1 MRRWVCATYVVLGLL
16 LAASPVVALGI
27 GETEERETEE
37 RENANDRPDDPAPAE
52 ESDPGDRDERV
63 EDNGDSETPPDE
75 SDEPQPERNDIEND
89 NESFDEPDEEEAA
102 DEDALDRIV
111 IDDVI
116 IDIGRAPIEYEWP
129 GAGADLEVRLEA
141 DRRLLAELR
150 KSIPMDRIEAK
161 LYLRRI
167 RELAAISDPVSLV
180 PLANNVI
187 RQAPALYEWLET
199 EYDDPEERARDY
211 YIGGSWAF
219 HRRFETFRKA
229 VLLTVIKRL
238 DVVSDRLQGEL

>member
-1 MRRWVCATYVVLGLL
+1 MRRIVCAGCVVFGLL
-16 LAASPVVALGI
+16 FVAAPAVAFGI
-27 GETEERETEE
+27 GEREEREIEE
-37 RENANDRPDDPAPAE
+37 RENANDRPDDPVPAE
-52 ESDPGDRDERV
+52 ESDLDDRDERV
-63 EDNGDSETPPDE
+63 EDNDDSESQPEE
-75 SDEPQPERNDIEND
+75 SDEPAAERNDIDTD
-89 NESFDEPDEEEAA
+89 NERVDEPDEEES
-102 DEDALDRIV
+102 DENAVDRIV

-129 GAGADLEVRLEA
+129 GGGADLEVRLEA

-167 RELAAISDPVSLV
+167 RELAAVSDPVSLV

-219 HRRFETFRKA
+219 HRRFEAFRKA

>member
-1 MRRWVCATYVVLGLL
+1 MRRIVCAGCVVFGLL
-16 LAASPVVALGI
+16 FVAAPAGAFGI
-27 GETEERETEE
+27 GEREERETEDRETEE
-37 RENANDRPDDPAPAE
+37 RENANDRPDDPVPAE
-52 ESDPGDRDERV
+52 ESDPGDRDESV
-63 EDNGDSETPPDE
+63 
-75 SDEPQPERNDIEND
+75 
-89 NESFDEPDEEEAA
+89 DEPDEEEVS

-129 GAGADLEVRLEA
+129 RAAADLEVRLEA

-150 KSIPMDRIEAK
+150 KNIPVDRTEVE

-219 HRRFETFRKA
+219 HRRFEAFRKA